1 MFLILTILVFAQGYF
16 HRKRLI
22 QLVKSLKLL
31 VRLPL
36 VNAGTF
42 LLSSLLPP
50 ALQVALQIDLVVTLD
65 EFLTT
70 VGLTALIQRNSRP
83 QVDHLVGLG
92 VEGLDDVAVVSF
104 VGEGTSTVLGGF
116 VFFTVLDSSVEA
128 VAKFL
133 VCIRTVLLC
142 VIR

>member
-1 MFLILTILVFAQGYF
+1 MTVLVFAQGYF

-22 QLVKSLKLL
+22 QLVKSLELL

-36 VNAGTF
+36 GNAGTF

-70 VGLTALIQRNSRP
+70 IGLAALVQRNSGP

-104 VGEGTSTVLGGF
+104 VGEGTSTVLGCF